1 MVELELV
8 SREVQLVRSCL
19 KFRMMEIKDDR
30 KESYARQLNGL
41 TGIGLFR
48 FNTFEVA
55 CIVLSL
61 VEFSSFAGLIG
72 QHAALAEEAL
82 RMAELVHWKAYSC
95 PLGELP
101 ENDPERSICREM
113 AVLACVS

>member
-8 SREVQLVRSCL
+8 NREVQLIRSCL
-19 KFRMMEIKDDR
+19 KFRMMEIRDDR
-30 KESYARQLNGL
+30 QDSYARQLNGL

-48 FNTFEVA
+48 FNSFEVA

-61 VEFSSFAGLIG
+61 VEFSSCAGHIG
-72 QHAALAEEAL
+72 HTALAEEAL
-82 RMAELVHWKAYSC
+82 RMAELVHWRAYSR

-101 ENDPERSICREM
+101 QSDPERSICSEM